1 MRNVDRVLDVM
12 QKKRPSEPMLPVVD
26 PPASVVPTTTRAR
39 ILVVDDHPANLVAL
53 VAVLEPLGHDVVR
66 CSSGEEALREL
77 LTREFALILLDV
89 QMPGIDGFKT
99 AQLIKSRPKC
109 RDVPIIFITALSRDA
124 AHVFRGYSH
133 GAVDYLLKPFDG
145 EILRSK
151 VSVFVELFLQK
162 EKVKEQAR
170 LLRERERDAAEKRIQ
185 ERVYGLFEA
194 MPLCVWGATVTGEA
208 YYCNKSWTAYSG
220 LDAPASSLFGIDAV
234 HPDDAPRAAAAIG
247 TALESTCA
255 LETEVRFRRAS
266 DGVYRWHLLRA
277 VPDRDD
283 KGVLTGFIGTAI
295 DIEEHK
301 RSEQARIDLLAQERE
316 ARAEAQAAN
325 RMKDEFLATVSHELR
340 TPLTAILGWA
350 RIIRGG
356 KLDPARFLRG
366 LDVIERNGR
375 AQAAIIDDILDVSRI
390 ITGKLRLEL
399 DAIDLSAVVQAAI
412 DTVRP
417 AADAK
422 NIRLEWTSDL
432 PNQRYSGDPD
442 RLQQIVWNLLSNAI
456 KFTPRDGHVEI
467 ATTQINSHIEVSV
480 ADSGQGIHAD
490 FLPHVFDRF
499 RQADGTSTRRHGGLG
514 LGLAIVRHLVELHGG
529 TVEVDSPGEGLGA
542 TFKVRLPVRAVQVP
556 AREQC
561 EPRQVMPLVTRMHNQ
576 PLAGLT
582 VLVVDDEPDA
592 RELIA
597 TVLDQAGA
605 RAITAGGA
613 ESALDLLMRE
623 RPDVLLSD
631 IGMSG
636 SDGYALMR
644 QVRALSAE
652 KGGRVPAAALTA
664 YSRAEDARQAIASGL
679 QRHVAKPVEP
689 ETLIAQVAA
698 LAGRPS
704 AIASSGG

>member
-1 MRNVDRVLDVM
+1 M
-12 QKKRPSEPMLPVVD
+12 PVVD
-26 PPASVVPTTTRAR
+26 SSSSVMAAPARAR

-53 VAVLEPLGHDVVR
+53 VAVLEPLGQDIVR
-66 CSSGEEALREL
+66 CNSGEEALREL

-145 EILRSK
+145 DILRSK

-162 EKVKEQAR
+162 EKIKEQAR
-170 LLRERERDAAEKRIQ
+170 MLREREREAAEKRTQ
-185 ERVYGLFEA
+185 ERVHGLFEA
-194 MPLCVWGATVTGEA
+194 MPLCVWGTTATGET
-208 YYCNKSWTAYSG
+208 YYCSKLWTSYSG
-220 LDAPASSLFGIDAV
+220 LDAGASSLFGIDAT
-234 HPDDAPRAAAAIG
+234 HPEDAVRVSDAIG
-247 TALESTCA
+247 TALQSGHS
-255 LETEVRFRRAS
+255 LETEVRFRRAA

-277 VPDRDD
+277 VPDLDD
-283 KGVLTGFIGTAI
+283 SGNLTGWIGTAI

-399 DAIDLSAVVQAAI
+399 DAIDLSAVIQSAI

-422 NIRLEWTSDL
+422 NIRLGWHSEL
-432 PNQRYSGDPD
+432 PQQRYSGDPD

-456 KFTPRDGHVEI
+456 KFTPKDGHVEI
-467 ATTQINSHIEVSV
+467 VTNQINSHIEIGVT
-480 ADSGQGIHAD
+480 DSGQGIHRD

-542 TFKVRLPVRAVQVP
+542 TFTVRLPVRAVQVAP
-556 AREQC
+556 REPHEC
-561 EPRQVMPLVTRMHNQ
+561 TPLPPMPHLHHQ
-576 PLAGLT
+576 PLANLT
-582 VLVVDDEPDA
+582 ILVVDDEPDA

-597 TVLDQAGA
+597 TVLEQAGA
-605 RAITAGGA
+605 CALTAGGA
-613 ESALDLLMRE
+613 ESALDLLIRE
-623 RPDVLLSD
+623 HPDVLLSD

-644 QVRALSAE
+644 QVRALSPE
-652 KGGRVPAAALTA
+652 QGGLIPAAALTA
-664 YSRAEDARQAIASGL
+664 YSRAEDARQALASGF

-698 LAGRPS
+698 LAGRP
-704 AIASSGG
+704 AH

>member
-1 MRNVDRVLDVM
+1 MDKVLDLR
-12 QKKRPSEPMLPVVD
+12 KRPSGSMPVPLAD
-26 PPASVVPTTTRAR
+26 PSSAVVGTVPRAR

-53 VAVLEPLGHDVVR
+53 VAVLEPLGHEIIR
-66 CSSGEEALREL
+66 CTSGEEALREL
-77 LTREFALILLDV
+77 LAREFALILLDV
-89 QMPGIDGFKT
+89 QMPGMDGFKT
-99 AQLIKSRPKC
+99 AQLVKSRPKC
-109 RDVPIIFITALSRDA
+109 RDVPIIFITALSRDT

-145 EILRSK
+145 DILRSK

-162 EKVKEQAR
+162 EKIRQQAQQ
-170 LLRERERDAAEKRIQ
+170 LRERDREAAEKRTQ
-185 ERVYGLFEA
+185 ERIYGLFEA
-194 MPLCVWGATVTGEA
+194 MPLCVWGAAVSGEA
-208 YYCNKSWTAYSG
+208 YYCSKLWTSYSG
-220 LDAPASSLFGIDAV
+220 LDARASSCFGIDAA
-234 HPDDAPRAAAAIG
+234 HPDDESRVTTTIRE
-247 TALESTCA
+247 ALQSGCA
-255 LETEVRFRRAS
+255 LETEVRFRRAC

-277 VPDRDD
+277 VPDLDD
-283 KGVLTGFIGTAI
+283 VGNLTGWIGTAT

-301 RSEQARIDLLAQERE
+301 RSEQARIDLLAQERD

-356 KLDPARFLRG
+356 KLDPARFIRG

-399 DAIDLSAVVQAAI
+399 DAIDLPAVVQAAI

-422 NIRLEWTSDL
+422 SIRLDWNSEL

-456 KFTPRDGHVEI
+456 KFTPKDGHVEI
-467 ATTQINSHIEVSV
+467 VTTQIQSHLEIRVT
-480 ADSGQGIHAD
+480 DSGQGIDPA

-529 TVEVDSPGEGLGA
+529 TVEVDSHGEGQGA
-542 TFKVRLPVRAVQVP
+542 TFTVRLPVRAVQVAP
-556 AREQC
+556 RAPREALPSLST
-561 EPRQVMPLVTRMHNQ
+561 ERLRNQ
-576 PLAGLT
+576 PLAGLS

-597 TVLDQAGA
+597 TVLEQAGA
-605 RAITAGGA
+605 RAITAGGTA
-613 ESALDLLMRE
+613 AALDLLARE
-623 RPDVLLSD
+623 HPDVLLSD

-644 QVRALSAE
+644 EVRCLPPE
-652 KGGRVPAAALTA
+652 QGGTIPAAALTA
-664 YSRAEDARQAIASGL
+664 YSRAEDARQALESGF
-679 QRHVAKPVEP
+679 QRHVPKPVEP
-689 ETLIAQVAA
+689 EALIAQVAA
-698 LAGRPS
+698 LAGRPEL
-704 AIASSGG
+704 

>member
-1 MRNVDRVLDVM
+1 M
-12 QKKRPSEPMLPVVD
+12 RPSDPMPRPSTD
-26 PPASVVPTTTRAR
+26 PPSGVIGATSGAR

-53 VAVLEPLGHDVVR
+53 VAVLEPLGHEIIR
-66 CSSGEEALREL
+66 CGSGEDALREL

-89 QMPGIDGFKT
+89 QMPGMDGFKT

-109 RDVPIIFITALSRDA
+109 RDVPIIFITALSRDT

-145 EILRSK
+145 DILRSK

-162 EKVKEQAR
+162 EKIKEQAR
-170 LLRERERDAAEKRIQ
+170 QLREREREAAEKRTQ

-194 MPLCVWGATVTGEA
+194 MPLCVWGASVTGEA
-208 YYCNKSWTAYSG
+208 YYCSNLWTSYSG
-220 LDAPASSLFGIDAV
+220 LDAHASSCFGVGAA
-234 HPDDAPRAAAAIG
+234 HPDDAARIASAVAN
-247 TALESTCA
+247 ALQSGAA

-283 KGVLTGFIGTAI
+283 AGTLTGWIGTAI

-356 KLDPARFLRG
+356 RLDPARFMRG

-399 DAIDLSAVVQAAI
+399 DAIDLLAVVQAAI

-422 NIRLEWTSDL
+422 NIRLHWTSEL
-432 PNQRYSGDPD
+432 PSQRYSGDPD

-456 KFTPRDGHVEI
+456 KFTPKDGHVEI
-467 ATTQINSHIEVSV
+467 ITNQINSHIEVSV
-480 ADSGQGIHAD
+480 VDSGQGID
-490 FLPHVFDRF
+490 PTFLPHVFDRF

-542 TFKVRLPVRAVQVP
+542 TFTVRLPVRAVQVAP
-556 AREQC
+556 REPPEAIPSLPEAAGVQ
-561 EPRQVMPLVTRMHNQ
+561 NQ
-576 PLAGLT
+576 ALAGLT

-592 RELIA
+592 RELIT
-597 TVLDQAGA
+597 TVLEQAGA
-605 RAITAGGA
+605 RTVTAGGA
-613 ESALDLLMRE
+613 ESALELLARE

-636 SDGYALMR
+636 ADGYDLMR
-644 QVRALSAE
+644 QVRALSPE
-652 KGGRVPAAALTA
+652 QGGRIPAAALTA
-664 YSRAEDARQAIASGL
+664 YSRAEDARQAIDSGF

-689 ETLIAQVAA
+689 EALVAQVAA
-698 LAGRPS
+698 LAGRSVS
-704 AIASSGG
+704 A